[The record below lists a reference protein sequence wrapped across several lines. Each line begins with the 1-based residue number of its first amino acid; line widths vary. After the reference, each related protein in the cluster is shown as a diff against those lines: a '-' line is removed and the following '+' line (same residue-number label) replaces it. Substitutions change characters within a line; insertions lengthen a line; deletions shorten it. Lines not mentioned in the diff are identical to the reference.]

1 MKPRPIAT
9 PTVLRERSCVTGAI
23 GPSIVEGVGD
33 RSLSIESTIGFSTL
47 SEGRGDRLKGM

>member
-1 MKPRPIAT
+1 MRFRAIAT
-9 PTVLRERSCVTGAI
+9 PTVLRERSCVRGAI
-23 GPSIVEGVGD
+23 GPFYVDGVGD